1 MGSVCYSSTTRSRTI
16 LGSSRALRSHSRPP
30 HAGQE
35 VLRLLKEAWVSVT
48 PEELDSRRQG
58 WRCPQGTQAVSRE
71 VPLRSPLFQS
81 MKGRAQGESTC
92 YGESQCRRRSETGGG
107 TGRQEAVRGP
117 GGPDQDEAEGE
128 HAGPLMLR
136 SSLVAQGTASP
147 SLHQWL
153 LRPLPPIAFGQ

>member
-1 MGSVCYSSTTRSRTI
+1 M
-16 LGSSRALRSHSRPP
+16 
-30 HAGQE
+30 
-35 VLRLLKEAWVSVT
+35 T

-136 SSLVAQGTASP
+136 SSLVARGTAFPITASVDPPP
-147 SLHQWL
+147 SASSCVW
-153 LRPLPPIAFGQ
+153 PIGGFGRISDSGRRREE